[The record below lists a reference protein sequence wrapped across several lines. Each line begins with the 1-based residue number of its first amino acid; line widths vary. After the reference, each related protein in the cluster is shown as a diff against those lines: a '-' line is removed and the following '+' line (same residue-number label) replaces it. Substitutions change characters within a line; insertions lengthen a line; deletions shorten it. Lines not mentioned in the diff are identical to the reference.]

1 MIGSN
6 PVAAKFSG
14 INVKKILLQ
23 VYIYSSLMA
32 AIASIIMISRYN
44 SAKVTLGSSYLLES
58 VAAAVLG
65 GTSIAG
71 GKGSVFGT
79 VIAIGIIQII
89 SSGLNILNLNR
100 FITDAIM
107 GALLIVVLTINYI
120 SDKLKTKNIS
130 FNK

>member
-1 MIGSN
+1 
-6 PVAAKFSG
+6 V
-14 INVKKILLQ
+14 
-23 VYIYSSLMA
+23 
-32 AIASIIMISRYN
+32 
-44 SAKVTLGSSYLLES
+44 LES

-65 GTSIAG
+65 GTSILG

-120 SDKLKTKNIS
+120 SDKLKTKNFS